1 MKSITKTAEEL
12 LKRRGLLKSQIIS
25 DENELKTFKD
35 ASSGFLQK
43 LEIYRKEIEKAKE
56 NKESEEH
63 CKNILKDFFN
73 GGFEYNCNT
82 KGKIDLV
89 IKYKNEVKAIVETKN
104 YDNKNEMIKDN
115 DYYYKSFYQSVLYY
129 YKAKKD
135 LNKDLSVEHV
145 IITDFYNLYLFLR
158 SDFEFISENKQII
171 NFFNV
176 RKIDIDSK
184 DFYNSSKAILEK
196 INREVVGYK
205 INLFEDEAETIYRFL
220 SPYNICSLRVNN
232 DFNIISNTFYRE
244 IIYMMG
250 LEENKEGKLVLNKID
265 NTLIKLTMD
274 ILDEDLS
281 GEEKFEEAL
290 KLNILWINRILFLK
304 MLEAQLRVFRN
315 DNNLHILNPN
325 EIVDYSF
332 LYTLFFKVL
341 AKSKERRITENKE
354 SEYYK
359 HIPYLNSSLFEET
372 EKEKT
377 NTITKL
383 NNSLKMKIMTGS
395 VLYKDRD
402 FDKKEL
408 TFLEYI
414 LRFLN
419 CYIFNSGGNNSD
431 NSNINKNTIIKSSVL
446 GLVFERLNGYKDGS
460 HFTPPAITM
469 YMAKY
474 SIEKA
479 IVGKFNKYF
488 EGSGFKNIEE
498 IKNYVDANIHK
509 IKDEVKYIID
519 SIKIID
525 PACGSGHFLVACLNE
540 LIKIK
545 SYLHVLSPDIK
556 VDIFD
561 DELVI
566 NYTNGEEYKYNMENG
581 EINET
586 KQNIQKTLFEAK
598 KHIINN
604 QLYGVDINP
613 NSVNICRLRLWIELL
628 KSSYYT
634 SKDYIDLAILP
645 NLEFK
650 ILPANSLIELEEND
664 NGNNLKL
671 SWDRT
676 ELIKNMRDYFN
687 ADFESKKEIRKNVLK
702 LLKEYSEYN
711 LKLKDYNPFDM
722 LKSYDFFDSGIMFGI
737 DKFDIVIMNPPY
749 FQLTGKHKYLNY
761 FEKGKTKVADIY
773 QLFMETALNKLLSE
787 NGIVS
792 AVVSNK
798 WMRAGYGER
807 TRAFLYNNA
816 YVFEV
821 IDLGANWFDSAT
833 VDTNII
839 TYTKCK
845 EKQEFIEAYK
855 ISKCENIEEEKKSF
869 SNWIASPSA
878 RNDDNGDD
886 ENNNGA
892 SAHCMQIADGR
903 NDADN
908 NVAVAHC
915 VETAKGRKGRFPL
928 TSMSSEKAHKGLK
941 PLVVKNSDNSEMA
954 NFVFPSKDYG
964 AWIIL
969 NKHEKNILAKVQKF
983 KPLKDWNIQ
992 INYGIKTGFNE
1003 AFIIDEETKNKL
1015 IKEDKK
1021 SAEIIKPLLRGRDIK
1036 RYSYDNKGLY
1046 LINAHNGVKEKNISP
1061 IDINKYKAIKKHLD
1075 KFYSEL
1081 EKRYDKGDTPY
1092 NLRNC
1097 AYLEDFEKPK
1107 IVWKEMGSLPAFT
1120 LDNKNYYANDTCRI
1134 LTGEYLH
1141 YLVAI
1146 FNSKCWDFI
1155 FKKFYA
1161 GGGLG
1166 DEGFRYKSEFMLD
1179 TTIPEVDKNI
1189 LKEIEGL
1196 VDEILKIKSKNSN
1209 EDVSIIEKEID
1220 KIVYKLY
1227 NLNDGEIRLIE
1238 RK

>member
-1 MKSITKTAEEL
+1 MKSITKSAEEL
-12 LKRRGLLKSQIIS
+12 LKRRDLLKSQIVS
-25 DENELKTFKD
+25 EENELKISLKTFKD
-35 ASSGFLQK
+35 K
-43 LEIYRKEIEKAKE
+43 LEIYRREIEKAKE

-63 CKNILKDFFN
+63 CKNILKDFLS

-82 KGKIDLV
+82 QRKIDLV
-89 IKYKNEVKAIVETKN
+89 IKYKNEVKAIIETKN

-129 YKAKKD
+129 YKSAKD
-135 LNKDLSVEHV
+135 LNKDFSVEHI

-158 SDFEFISENKQII
+158 SDFEFITANKQII

-176 RKIDIDSK
+176 KKIDIDSK
-184 DFYNSSKAILEK
+184 DFYNSSKTILEK
-196 INREVVGYK
+196 INCEVVGYK
-205 INLFEDEAETIYRFL
+205 INLFTDEAELIYRFL
-220 SPYNICSLRVNN
+220 SPYNICSLKTNN

-250 LEENKEGKLVLNKID
+250 LEENKEGKLVLNKIE

-274 ILDEDLS
+274 ILDEDS
-281 GEEKFEEAL
+281 SAEEKFEEAL

-372 EKEKT
+372 EKEKI
-377 NTITKL
+377 NSITKL
-383 NNSLKMKIMTGS
+383 NNSLKMKIMSGS

-419 CYIFNSGGNNSD
+419 CYIFNNDNA

-488 EGSGFKNIEE
+488 EGMDFKNIEE

-509 IKDEVKYIID
+509 IKDDVKYIID
-519 SIKIID
+519 SISVID

-540 LIKIK
+540 IIKVK

-566 NYTNGEEYKYNMENG
+566 NYINGTEYKYNMEDGNIS
-581 EINET
+581 EI
-586 KQNIQKTLFEAK
+586 KQNIQKILFEAK

-628 KSSYYT
+628 KSSYYVE
-634 SKDYIDLAILP
+634 KNYIDLATLP

-650 ILPANSLIELEEND
+650 ILPANSLIELEESDND
-664 NGNNLKL
+664 NNLKL

-687 ADFESKKEIRKNVLK
+687 ADFESKKEIRKAVLK

-711 LKLKDYNPFDM
+711 EKLKDYNPFDM
-722 LKSYDFFDSGIMFGI
+722 LKSYDFFDSGIMFGV
-737 DKFDIVIMNPPY
+737 DRFDIAIMNPPY
-749 FQLTGKHKYLNY
+749 FQLTGKHKYLHY

-773 QLFMETALNKLLSE
+773 QLFMETALNKLILE

-807 TRAFLYNNA
+807 TRAFLYNNS

-821 IDLGANWFDSAT
+821 IDLGANWFESAT

-855 ISKCENIEEEKKSF
+855 ISKCENIEEEKKYF

-878 RNDDNGDD
+878 RNDSNDG
-886 ENNNGA
+886 NNNGA
-892 SAHCMQIADGR
+892 L
-903 NDADN
+903 
-908 NVAVAHC
+908 AHC
-915 VETAKGRKGRFPL
+915 VETAKGSAQGAEAAL
-928 TSMSSEKAHKGLK
+928 L
-941 PLVVKNSDNSEMA
+941 SEMA
-954 NFVFPSKDYG
+954 NFIFPSKDYG

-969 NKHEKNILAKVQKF
+969 NKHEKDILEKMKKF

-1003 AFIIDEETKNKL
+1003 AFIIDENRKNKL
-1015 IKEDKK
+1015 IAEDKK

-1046 LINAHNGVKEKNISP
+1046 LINAHNGIKEKNISP

-1075 KFYSEL
+1075 KFYFEL

-1097 AYLEDFEKPK
+1097 AYLELFENINIAWQRITDKNK
-1107 IVWKEMGSLPAFT
+1107 FVISEKGLYILDSMAF
-1120 LDNKNYYANDTCRI
+1120 I
-1134 LTGEYLH
+1134 
-1141 YLVAI
+1141 
-1146 FNSKCWDFI
+1146 
-1155 FKKFYA
+1155 
-1161 GGGLG
+1161 GGLKSKQEAYYILAILNSNLIYFWIKYNVHEYG
-1166 DEGFRYKSEFMLD
+1166 DAGFRLSNQYVEVIP
-1179 TTIPEVDKNI
+1179 IPEVDKKTEI
-1189 LKEIEGL
+1189 KIVDLVDKVIEGKKNNIDTKEL
-1196 VDEILKIKSKNSN
+1196 EEEIDRIVYGLYGLSEEEIK
-1209 EDVSIIEKEID
+1209 IIENKD
-1220 KIVYKLY
+1220 
-1227 NLNDGEIRLIE
+1227 
-1238 RK
+1238 

>member
-12 LKRRGLLKSQIIS
+12 LKRRGLLKSQIVS
-25 DENELKTFKD
+25 DEKELKTFKD
-35 ASSGFLQK
+35 ASAGFLQK
-43 LEIYRKEIEKAKE
+43 LETYRREIEKAKE

-63 CKNILKDFFN
+63 CKNILKDFLN

-82 KGKIDLV
+82 KGKIDLA
-89 IKYKNEVKAIVETKN
+89 IKYKNEVKAIIETKN

-205 INLFEDEAETIYRFL
+205 INLFEDDAETIYRFL

-419 CYIFNSGGNNSD
+419 CYIFNSGGNQSGVNHSDNS

-488 EGSGFKNIEE
+488 EGSGFKNIDE

-519 SIKIID
+519 SISIID

-545 SYLHVLSPDIK
+545 SYLHVLSPDIET
-556 VDIFD
+556 DIFD

-566 NYTNGEEYKYNMENG
+566 KYTNGEEYKYNMEAG
-581 EINET
+581 AINEK
-586 KQNIQKTLFEAK
+586 KQNIQKILFEAK

-687 ADFESKKEIRKNVLK
+687 ADFESKKEIRKKVLE
-702 LLKEYSEYN
+702 LLESYSEYN

-722 LKSYDFFDSGIMFGI
+722 LKSYDFFDSGVMFGI

-749 FQLTGKHKYLNY
+749 FQLTGKHKYLHY

-839 TYTKCK
+839 TYTTCK

-869 SNWIASPSA
+869 SNWIASDFSSPRPRCA
-878 RNDDNGDD
+878 PYGDD
-886 ENNNGA
+886 E
-892 SAHCMQIADGR
+892 
-903 NDADN
+903 
-908 NVAVAHC
+908 
-915 VETAKGRKGRFPL
+915 
-928 TSMSSEKAHKGLK
+928 LK
-941 PLVVKNSDNSEMA
+941 
-954 NFVFPSKDYG
+954 NFIFPSKDYG

-983 KPLKDWNIQ
+983 KPLKDWDIQ

-1046 LINAHNGVKEKNISP
+1046 LINAHNGIKEKNISP

-1075 KFYSEL
+1075 KYYSEL

-1107 IVWKEMGSLPAFT
+1107 IVWASVGENEYSYIEKGIYL
-1120 LDNKNYYANDTCRI
+1120 LDTNYFLVCDNENI
-1134 LTGEYLH
+1134 LKYLIG
-1141 YLVAI
+1141 I
-1146 FNSKCWDFI
+1146 FNSKLFLFALSYKDTP
-1155 FKKFYA
+1155 
-1161 GGGLG
+1161 LG
-1166 DEGFRYKSEFMLD
+1166 DGGAWRHYKYNLEEM
-1179 TTIPEVDKNI
+1179 TIPEVDKKRA
-1189 LKEIEGL
+1189 KEIEGL
-1196 VDEILKIKSKNSN
+1196 VEK
-1209 EDVSIIEKEID
+1209 IIENKKEGIDTEEEESEID
-1220 KIVYKLY
+1220 RIVYGLYDLSEEEIKIVESK
-1227 NLNDGEIRLIE
+1227 
-1238 RK
+1238 

>member
-1 MKSITKTAEEL
+1 MKSITKKAEEL
-12 LKRRGLLKSQIIS
+12 LKRRDLLKSSIIS
-25 DENELKTFKD
+25 DENELEISLKTFKE
-35 ASSGFLQK
+35 K
-43 LEIYRKEIEKAKE
+43 LETYRKEIEKAKE

-63 CKNILKDFFN
+63 CKNILKDFLS
-73 GGFEYNCNT
+73 GGFKYNCNT

-89 IKYKNEVKAIVETKN
+89 IKYKNETHAIIETKN

-129 YKAKKD
+129 YKSRKD
-135 LNKDLSVEHV
+135 LNKDLSVKHI

-158 SDFEFISENKQII
+158 NDFEFIAENKQII

-176 RKIDIDSK
+176 KKIDIDSK
-184 DFYNSSKAILEK
+184 DFYNSSKTILEK

-205 INLFEDEAETIYRFL
+205 INLFEDNAELIYRFL
-220 SPYNICSLRVNN
+220 SPYNICSLKANN

-281 GEEKFEEAL
+281 REEKFEEAL

-304 MLEAQLRVFRN
+304 MLEAQLRVFRA

-332 LYTLFFKVL
+332 LYVLFFNVL

-372 EKEKT
+372 EKEKI
-377 NTITKL
+377 NSITKL

-419 CYIFNSGGNNSD
+419 CYIFNSD
-431 NSNINKNTIIKSSVL
+431 NADANINKNTIIKSSVL

-479 IVGKFNKYF
+479 ILNKFNKYF
-488 EGSGFKNIEE
+488 EGSDFKNIEE
-498 IKNYVDANIHK
+498 IKSWTDANIHK
-509 IKDEVKYIID
+509 IKDDVKYIID
-519 SIKIID
+519 SISIID

-545 SYLHVLSPDIK
+545 SYLHVLSSDIK
-556 VDIFD
+556 VDISD

-566 NYTNGEEYKYNMENG
+566 NYINGTEYKYNMENG

-586 KQNIQKTLFEAK
+586 KQKIQKTLFEAK

-628 KSSYYT
+628 KSSYYVEDANLGLN
-634 SKDYIDLAILP
+634 KEYIDLATLP

-664 NGNNLKL
+664 SNNNLKL

-687 ADFESKKEIRKNVLK
+687 ADFNRKKEIRKTVLK

-711 LKLKDYNPFDM
+711 MKLKDYNPFDM

-773 QLFMETALNKLLSE
+773 QLFMETALNKLLQE
-787 NGIVS
+787 TGIVS

-807 TRAFLYNNA
+807 TRAFLYNSA

-821 IDLGANWFDSAT
+821 IDLGANWFESAT

-839 TYTKCK
+839 TYTKGK

-855 ISKCENIEEEKKSF
+855 ISKCDNIEKEKKIV
-869 SNWIASPSA
+869 IASNKRELNVDCFGLRP
-878 RNDDNGDD
+878 RNDESEQSN
-886 ENNNGA
+886 
-892 SAHCMQIADGR
+892 
-903 NDADN
+903 N
-908 NVAVAHC
+908 NVALAHC
-915 VETAKGRKGRFPL
+915 VETTQGASHTEGGQSTRDADAKAAL
-928 TSMSSEKAHKGLK
+928 LSAN
-941 PLVVKNSDNSEMA
+941 KN
-954 NFVFPSKDYG
+954 FILPSKDYG

-969 NKHEKNILAKVQKF
+969 NNIEKDILAKVQKF
-983 KPLKDWNIQ
+983 KPLKDWNIN
-992 INYGIKTGFNE
+992 IYRGITTGLNE
-1003 AFIIDEETKNKL
+1003 AFIINEETKNKL
-1015 IKEDKK
+1015 IAEDKK

-1036 RYSYDNKGLY
+1036 RYSYDFKNLY
-1046 LINAHNGVKEKNISP
+1046 LINTHNGLKEKNIP
-1061 IDINKYKAIKKHLD
+1061 PVNVNKYKAIKKHLD
-1075 KFYSEL
+1075 KFYSDL
-1081 EKRYDKGDTPY
+1081 EIRQDKGITPY

-1097 AYLEDFEKPK
+1097 TYIEDFEKPK
-1107 IVWKEMGSLPAFT
+1107 IVYQEICLNASYSF
-1120 LDNKNYYANDTCRI
+1120 DDKNSF
-1134 LTGEYLH
+1134 LTNNAYMMISPNYNLKLLLGL
-1141 YLVAI
+1141 L
-1146 FNSKCWDFI
+1146 NSKLYWWF
-1155 FKKFYA
+1155 FTKNNVS
-1161 GGGLG
+1161 LG
-1166 DEGFRYKSEFMLD
+1166 DSGVRMLAMSIEVLP
-1179 TTIPEVDKNI
+1179 IPEVDK
-1189 LKEIEGL
+1189 KTEDKVVSL
-1196 VDEILKIKSKNSN
+1196 VER
-1209 EDVSIIEKEID
+1209 IIGEKA
-1220 KIVYKLY
+1220 
-1227 NLNDGEIRLIE
+1227 
-1238 RK
+1238 

>member
-12 LKRRGLLKSQIIS
+12 LKRRGLLKSQIVS
-25 DENELKTFKD
+25 DEKELKTFKD
-35 ASSGFLQK
+35 ASAGFLQK
-43 LEIYRKEIEKAKE
+43 LETYRREIEKAKE

-63 CKNILKDFFN
+63 CKNILKDFLN

-82 KGKIDLV
+82 KGKIDLA

-205 INLFEDEAETIYRFL
+205 INLFEDDAETIYRFL

-488 EGSGFKNIEE
+488 KDANFKNIEE

-509 IKDEVKYIID
+509 IKDDVKYIID

-545 SYLHVLSPDIK
+545 SYLHVLSPDIET
-556 VDIFD
+556 DIFD

-566 NYTNGEEYKYNMENG
+566 KYTNGEEYKYNMEAG
-581 EINET
+581 AINEK
-586 KQNIQKTLFEAK
+586 KQNIQKILFTAK

-687 ADFESKKEIRKNVLK
+687 ADFESKKEIRKKVLE
-702 LLKEYSEYN
+702 LLESYSEYN

-722 LKSYDFFDSGIMFGI
+722 LKSYDFFDSGVMFGI

-749 FQLTGKHKYLNY
+749 FQLTGKHKYLHY

-839 TYTKCK
+839 TYTTCK

-869 SNWIASPSA
+869 SNWIASDFSSPRNDSGA
-878 RNDDNGDD
+878 QTRNDDNGDD
-886 ENNNGA
+886 E
-892 SAHCMQIADGR
+892 
-903 NDADN
+903 
-908 NVAVAHC
+908 
-915 VETAKGRKGRFPL
+915 
-928 TSMSSEKAHKGLK
+928 LK
-941 PLVVKNSDNSEMA
+941 
-954 NFVFPSKDYG
+954 NFIFPSKDYG

-983 KPLKDWNIQ
+983 KPLKDWNIN
-992 INYGIKTGFNE
+992 IYRGILTGYNE

-1021 SAEIIKPLLRGRDIK
+1021 SKEIIKPLLRGRDIK
-1036 RYSYDNKGLY
+1036 KYNYDFKKLY
-1046 LINAHNGVKEKNISP
+1046 LICTFPSLNLNISDYP
-1061 IDINKYKAIKKHLD
+1061 AIEKYLKSFGKRLEQSGETGCRKKTNNKWFETQDATAYYK
-1075 KFYSEL
+1075 
-1081 EKRYDKGDTPY
+1081 
-1092 NLRNC
+1092 
-1097 AYLEDFEKPK
+1097 DFEKPK
-1107 IVWKEMGSLPAFT
+1107 IVWASVGENEYSYIEKGIYL
-1120 LDNKNYYANDTCRI
+1120 LDTNYFLVCDNENI
-1134 LTGEYLH
+1134 LKYLIG
-1141 YLVAI
+1141 I
-1146 FNSKCWDFI
+1146 FNSKLFLFALSYKDTP
-1155 FKKFYA
+1155 
-1161 GGGLG
+1161 LG
-1166 DEGFRYKSEFMLD
+1166 DGGAWRHYKYNLEEM
-1179 TTIPEVDKNI
+1179 TIPEVDKKRA
-1189 LKEIEGL
+1189 KEIEGL
-1196 VDEILKIKSKNSN
+1196 ADKVIDGKKNN
-1209 EDVSIIEKEID
+1209 IDTKELENQID